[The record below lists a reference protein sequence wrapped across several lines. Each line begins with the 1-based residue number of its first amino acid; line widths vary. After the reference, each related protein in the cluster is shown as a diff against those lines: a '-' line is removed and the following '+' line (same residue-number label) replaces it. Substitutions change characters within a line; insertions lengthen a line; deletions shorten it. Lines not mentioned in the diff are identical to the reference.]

1 MEPSNGLLQKI
12 FAGLALAAILA
23 GGGALV
29 TQAQLETEVD
39 ANSKAIE
46 KAADTQIKLREDVA
60 VVKEKVSAIVRVTDA
75 NSAKLDRILESL
87 PKKKR

>member
-1 MEPSNGLLQKI
+1 MAADNGLLQKVI
-12 FAGLALAAILA
+12 VGLALAAALA

-29 TQAQLETEVD
+29 TQAQLETEVKS
-39 ANSKAIE
+39 NSKAIE

-75 NSAKLDRILESL
+75 NSAKLDRILESV
-87 PKKKR
+87 KKRK

>member
-1 MEPSNGLLQKI
+1 MEASNGLLQKI
-12 FAGLALAAILA
+12 IAALAIAAAIA

-75 NSAKLDRILESL
+75 NSAKLDRILESV
-87 PKKKR
+87 KKRK